1 MSAPYRSG
9 LVALAGRPNVGK
21 STLANALAGTQVAAV
36 SPRPQ
41 TTRRRITAVVHG
53 EGWQAVLL
61 DLPGFQ
67 RPADTLTTRMQAT
80 VDRSLTDCDAALFVL
95 NAAEPI
101 GGGDR
106 FIAERLRASRLPV
119 ITVVNQIDRVDRD
132 ELVAVIARASELVEF
147 ASLHPV
153 SARTGEGVQEL
164 RDDLPAILRE
174 GPRYFPEGMATDQTE
189 EELAAELIREA
200 ALMRLRQE
208 VPHALAVE
216 IDEIEPARRGVVVR
230 GALLVE
236 TESQKGIVVGRG
248 GGDDPRHRHG
258 RALGARAPLGHRGA
272 PRPDGARAPALARR
286 RGPAGP
292 AGTLDSCAPWRW
304 PSELGNV
311 RAACR
316 ALGIHHSTFYRWR
329 ALARS
334 PRPGAAAPLRAP
346 QPGDAQPDKP
356 DGRAAG
362 VGPLA
367 GAPQL
372 QPQAD
377 RRRARRGPSGAL
389 LFWPTASVACCA
401 ATS

>member
-1 MSAPYRSG
+1 VSAPYRSG

-21 STLANALAGTQVAAV
+21 STLANALAGVQVAAV

-67 RPADTLTTRMQAT
+67 RPADTLTARMQAT
-80 VDRSLTDCDAALFVL
+80 VDRSLTDCDAALFLV

-132 ELVAVIARASELVEF
+132 ALVAVIARASELVEF

-153 SARTGEGVQEL
+153 SARTCDGVQEL

-208 VPHALAVE
+208 VPHALAVD

-248 GGDDPRHRHG
+248 GAMIRDIGS
-258 RALGARAPLGHRGA
+258 AARS
-272 PRPDGARAPALARR
+272 ALARLW
-286 RGPAGP
+286 
-292 AGTLDSCAPWRW
+292 GTDVHVDLT
-304 PSELGNV
+304 V
-311 RAACR
+311 RVR
-316 ALGIHHSTFYRWR
+316 KRWR
-329 ALARS
+329 
-334 PRPGAAAPLRAP
+334 
-346 QPGDAQPDKP
+346 DDE
-356 DGRAAG
+356 
-362 VGPLA
+362 
-367 GAPQL
+367 
-372 QPQAD
+372 
-377 RRRARRGPSGAL
+377 
-389 LFWPTASVACCA
+389 SVL
-401 ATS
+401 SRLGL